1 MDFDKV
7 IKGVRGMPRYMESR
21 KDVVSCD
28 KPRVGANNL
37 KSGDF
42 RMGQPS
48 PGYAGLLPPEYIG
61 WVEPTG
67 RTDTSKYPQEEKI
80 LMISPVAAS
89 EQERA

>member
-1 MDFDKV
+1 
-7 IKGVRGMPRYMESR
+7 MPRHIEAM

-28 KPRVGANNL
+28 KLRVGANNL

-48 PGYAGLLPPEYIG
+48 PGYAGLLPLEYIG

-67 RTDTSKYPQEEKI
+67 RTDTSKYPQEKKI
-80 LMISPVAAS
+80 KMISSVAAS

>member
-1 MDFDKV
+1 
-7 IKGVRGMPRYMESR
+7 MPWHVKSM

-28 KPRVGANNL
+28 KLRVGANNL
-37 KSGDF
+37 KTEDF
-42 RMGQPS
+42 RMGKPI
-48 PGYAGLLPPEYIG
+48 PGNAGILPPEYIG

-80 LMISPVAAS
+80 LMISLVAAS